1 MSELVFSKGTLSL
14 PARNRPQYL
23 LVKRCADVAGAAIL
37 LVGLM
42 PLMVLIALLIVLDSP
57 GGVFYVQERMGSR
70 RRRVGGERAWE
81 LEPFSVFKFR
91 TMSAGADSSLH
102 QAHVEAYVRGRLHPE
117 PRTPARFK
125 LAEDPRVTRFGSI
138 LRRTSLDELPQL
150 INVIRGEMS
159 LVGPR
164 PVPVYEV
171 ALYEEAHHERFAAR
185 PGITGLWQVSGRCDI
200 SFEDMINLDI
210 TYARAQSFWLD
221 AKILLLTIPAV
232 IGGRGAA

>member
-1 MSELVFSKGTLSL
+1 LTL

>member
-1 MSELVFSKGTLSL
+1 MSELVFSKGTLTL

>member
-1 MSELVFSKGTLSL
+1 MSELVFSKGTLTL

-42 PLMVLIALLIVLDSP
+42 PFMVLIALLIVLDSP